1 MDQFSQVYSELYDYI
16 FSYIFVRVKGREVA
30 EDITSK
36 TFLTAFEIK
45 AHYDPKKGSWRQW
58 MTGIAKNCLLNH
70 WRSFKIELSL
80 EEIEQTEKHIESYQ
94 TSKEQFDHQLQ
105 FQKIMDVVSDEVRI
119 LLILRYVDDLSY
131 EDIAEITNKTSAA
144 VRKAFS
150 RLHKSLKVDLS

>member
-1 MDQFSQVYSELYDYI
+1 MDQFSKVYSDLYDYV
-16 FSYIFVRVKGREVA
+16 FSYIYVRVQGREIA

-45 AHYDPKKGSWRQW
+45 AAYDPKKGSWRQW

-70 WRSFKIELSL
+70 WRSFKMEVSL

-94 TSKEQFDHQLQ
+94 IAKEQFDHQFQ
-105 FQKIMDVVSDEVRI
+105 FQKIMEAASDEFRI

-131 EDIAEITNKTSAA
+131 DNIAQITQKTPAA

-150 RLHKSLKVDLS
+150 RLHKSLKIDLS